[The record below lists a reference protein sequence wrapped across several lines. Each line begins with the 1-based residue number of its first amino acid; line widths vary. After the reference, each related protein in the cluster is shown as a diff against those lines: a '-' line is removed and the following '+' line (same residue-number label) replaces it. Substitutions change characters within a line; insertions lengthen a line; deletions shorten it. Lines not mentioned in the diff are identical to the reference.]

1 MIIQEV
7 SVAVTEALFSI
18 AGDAK
23 IIGIVG
29 SVEALD
35 TREIQPQEVF
45 TAVIAD
51 QGPGQDDVV
60 HCENCLE
67 VEATVVVLIELVV

>member
-1 MIIQEV
+1 MAEFLV
-7 SVAVTEALFSI
+7 SI
-18 AGDAK
+18 AGAAK

-35 TREIQPQEVF
+35 TRKIQPQEVF
-45 TAVIAD
+45 ITAIAG
-51 QGPGQDDVV
+51 QGPGHDDVV

-67 VEATVVVLIELVV
+67 VEGTVAVLIELVV